1 MKSLVYLSN
10 KIYWPMSQ
18 IGITVM
24 RFPLK
29 NLKCKL
35 TTIALLHVMII
46 FIFRINFLLYSK
58 FLIQVILFIYYFL
71 SLMHRFYCFYLLS
84 SCPVGTRRLGS
95 TRCID
100 QDECEDPTL
109 CANGASC
116 INLSDS
122 RRFRCLCSPG
132 WTGRYCDEGAA
143 VLLGGKDFI
152 IVFVFCIA
160 SLLSKYFCSHK
171 LL

>member
-1 MKSLVYLSN
+1 
-10 KIYWPMSQ
+10 
-18 IGITVM
+18 M
-24 RFPLK
+24 RFQLY
-29 NLKCKL
+29 NLKL
-35 TTIALLHVMII
+35 SFFTIALLHVI
-46 FIFRINFLLYSK
+46 FYYHTILFNQHFYFRLFYFCIMFNAPFLL
-58 FLIQVILFIYYFL
+58 F
-71 SLMHRFYCFYLLS
+71 FYLLC

-116 INLSDS
+116 INLSDA
-122 RRFRCLCSPG
+122 RRFRCICPPG

-152 IVFVFCIA
+152 IVFVFCIL
-160 SLLSKYFCSHK
+160 SLLSKYFLHS
-171 LL
+171 LLGFLK